1 METKTMGMNNIFISR
16 VGGVTYLCNL
26 NGQKLIIDK
35 NMSEKSDEEIITHY
49 KSLNVF
55 KETNERRC

>member
-1 METKTMGMNNIFISR
+1 MVIKMAQNNVFISR
-16 VGGVTYLCNL
+16 AGGVTYLCSL

-35 NMSEKSDEEIITHY
+35 NMSEKTDEEIISHY
-49 KSLNVF
+49 ISMNVF

>member
-1 METKTMGMNNIFISR
+1 MAQNNVFISR
-16 VGGVTYLCNL
+16 AGGVTYLCSL

-35 NMSEKSDEEIITHY
+35 NMSEKTDEEIISHY
-49 KSLNVF
+49 ASMNVF